1 MITPKN
7 KQKVMMISLIVAS
20 FFQLLAIIGEQYVL
34 QINFDIE
41 LTEQNITATHGL
53 RDDLDN
59 IRNILRYASRY
70 RDDTLVANSFEK
82 EYGLKVRDEKSG
94 KEINE
99 AVSFMRLEVEKLYKL
114 LSIESPIRS
123 NDQSNIISKNQLKE
137 WEIYIISEPLFKKI
151 NANQSFYNSL
161 KIKLTQLKNNRHV
174 ILILTIVAQMLGLFG
189 GLLFFLF
196 LVKRTSG

>member
-1 MITPKN
+1 
-7 KQKVMMISLIVAS
+7 MMISLIVAS